1 MNTAGASRAGGS
13 RTAGWSY
20 EASSAFTSR
29 PARRDYPCTSQR
41 SSSRAT
47 STRRHAQPLPLCPRP
62 TASLPHHARERK
74 RTIRP
79 QPQPQP
85 TINGRDRRRYPHFRI
100 RGQKRASADRQS
112 TRSELV
118 RCERVD
124 AVDLDARIYAK
135 AVVTAALQEFPAPC
149 ATCEF
154 KTESRCVP
162 RGEADAPTSVFRLFG
177 SGMTLRGF
185 GSPAPPMGFVGR
197 WPVGL
202 GRREA
207 CDDLLLVEERV
218 FARLVER

>member
-1 MNTAGASRAGGS
+1 MRPLLRSRRRRRVTCRKPSDAGRGGRGDGGPGGRRPGDDQGRAARRVPGDGCRS
-13 RTAGWSY
+13 GALRA
-20 EASSAFTSR
+20 R
-29 PARRDYPCTSQR
+29 PARRLR
-41 SSSRAT
+41 EIEGVAEG
-47 STRRHAQPLPLCPRP
+47 STTETYAPR
-62 TASLPHHARERK
+62 LE
-74 RTIRP
+74 I
-79 QPQPQP
+79 
-85 TINGRDRRRYPHFRI
+85 
-100 RGQKRASADRQS
+100 
-112 TRSELV
+112 
-118 RCERVD
+118 ERVD

-135 AVVTAALQEFPAPC
+135 AVVTVALQEFPAPR